1 MPAYMPASCD
11 LTREAGATRRSP
23 MASDSV
29 RRHWLRGAAGLGAAA
44 LAIGLLGVIGPVSLL
59 LLGLTGL
66 AWRGCPTCW
75 TVGLIGTLADE
86 RARRGRTSS
95 AVTPSPP
102 DDHAVTV

>member
-1 MPAYMPASCD
+1 
-11 LTREAGATRRSP
+11 

-29 RRHWLRGAAGLGAAA
+29 GHHLLRGAAGVGVAA

-59 LLGLTGL
+59 LLGLTGV

-86 RARRGRTSS
+86 RARRDRARS
-95 AVTPSPP
+95 TPTTRPP
-102 DDHAVTV
+102 DEHTVTV